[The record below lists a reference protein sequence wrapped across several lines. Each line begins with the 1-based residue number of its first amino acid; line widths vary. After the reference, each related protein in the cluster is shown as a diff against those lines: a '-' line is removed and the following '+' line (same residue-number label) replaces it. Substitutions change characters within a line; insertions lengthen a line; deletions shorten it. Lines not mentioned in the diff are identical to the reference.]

1 MPGAVC
7 YLRVSTSEQASE
19 NNSLPAQERKVREYC
34 KTRGIPILKIFVD
47 PGESART
54 TDRPEFQKMLAYCR
68 DHRKTITHFVVS
80 DLSRL
85 ARNVMDQGATL
96 ATLRHLGIN
105 FVSVDEPITDDSAAG
120 KLAQNMLGSFY
131 QFFSDSL
138 SERTRDRMRAVVK
151 AGRFPW
157 PSPIGYLNDDRK
169 LCVDHERA
177 PLVRE
182 AFNLVAS
189 GRFTTT
195 DAVLSLVTQMGLTTK
210 RGRPVT
216 KQSFARMLS
225 NPIYAGWIVS
235 GDLRVRGTHDP
246 LVSDEV
252 FQSVRERL
260 NGKGRPHKKVNEDFP
275 LRGVVLC
282 ARCRKRLTAGWNRGR
297 KEYYARYWCWTKRCG
312 AVSQRREEL
321 ESEFVKLLGRMQP
334 TAELLAELPQ
344 RAAKQWELRKAQIAA
359 NARVLA
365 SRLADQETL
374 NQRAIVAKLQRE
386 ISQQDFETVKKS
398 VGEEIEQIKSEISSL
413 DSEQTTM
420 EELTKDAAAQAVDLV
435 GAWKRGNVNQRQE
448 LAMAFFPEGLFFSH
462 ERKFFE
468 PSNLVIQ
475 QMLWRYIENHEK
487 LGVPDGI

>member
-1 MPGAVC
+1 
-7 YLRVSTSEQASE
+7 
-19 NNSLPAQERKVREYC
+19 
-34 KTRGIPILKIFVD
+34 
-47 PGESART
+47 
-54 TDRPEFQKMLAYCR
+54 ML
-68 DHRKTITHFVVS
+68 T
-80 DLSRL
+80 
-85 ARNVMDQGATL
+85 
-96 ATLRHLGIN
+96 
-105 FVSVDEPITDDSAAG
+105 
-120 KLAQNMLGSFY
+120 
-131 QFFSDSL
+131 
-138 SERTRDRMRAVVK
+138 
-151 AGRFPW
+151 
-157 PSPIGYLNDDRK
+157 
-169 LCVDHERA
+169 
-177 PLVRE
+177 
-182 AFNLVAS
+182 
-189 GRFTTT
+189 
-195 DAVLSLVTQMGLTTK
+195 
-210 RGRPVT
+210 
-216 KQSFARMLS
+216 
-225 NPIYAGWIVS
+225 NPIYTGWIVS

-252 FQSVRERL
+252 FQSVQERL
-260 NGKGRPHKKVNEDFP
+260 NGKGRPHKKANEDFP

-282 ARCRKRLTAGWNRGR
+282 AKCRKHLTAGWNRGR
-297 KEYYARYWCWTKRCG
+297 KEYYARYWCWTKGCG
-312 AVSQRREEL
+312 AVAQRREEL

-344 RAAKQWELRKAQIAA
+344 RAAKQWEIRKAQIAA

-398 VGEEIEQIKSEISSL
+398 VDEEIERIKTEISSL

-420 EELTKDAAAQAVDLV
+420 KELTKDAAAQSVDLV

-475 QMLWRYIENHEK
+475 QMLWRYIENHEN